1 LGFVIHPRLEIFES
15 GCGTWKRRDENQ
27 SSIVATIGI
36 ASRRE
41 KMFSFLFVSCS
52 MLLTCGFEKVIGMV
66 DKVFDKRFCLAFALA
81 WHRLGMSRA
90 SYGAQVAALRQ
101 FDAARKGTVREHLM
115 IFFFFSSFKKV
126 LFSNVVLMCAELAIS
141 SVDVAERDSYAK
153 DALEAAKQV
162 LGGNEFCLLFFCLF
176 VLKRNADLN
185 VFLVERAVRL
195 LRQHGLASNEDEGG
209 KQQKLT

>member
-115 IFFFFSSFKKV
+115 IFFFFLVFQKGLVLQRGFDVCRTCNFLCRCGRKRFVRKGRAGSGKTSSRWK
-126 LFSNVVLMCAELAIS
+126 
-141 SVDVAERDSYAK
+141 
-153 DALEAAKQV
+153 
-162 LGGNEFCLLFFCLF
+162 
-176 VLKRNADLN
+176 
-185 VFLVERAVRL
+185 
-195 LRQHGLASNEDEGG
+195 
-209 KQQKLT
+209 